1 MKEGIHLLFSY
12 GTLQLE
18 NVQLENY
25 GRTLRGERDRLIG
38 YKIEKTKI
46 TDTTVLAKSQ
56 LDHHPI
62 AVKSGNESDFL
73 EGILF
78 EITDTELRETDN
90 YEVSEYHRIL
100 ETFESGKKA
109 WVYVAKNMKL

>member
-38 YKIEKTKI
+38 YKIEKTKSQIPRSLPKVSLII
-46 TDTTVLAKSQ
+46 TRLPLNPVMNPIFWKESYLKSRTLNLGKPTTMKSVDTIEYLKRLSQ
-56 LDHHPI
+56 EKRLG
-62 AVKSGNESDFL
+62 S
-73 EGILF
+73 
-78 EITDTELRETDN
+78 
-90 YEVSEYHRIL
+90 
-100 ETFESGKKA
+100 
-109 WVYVAKNMKL
+109 M

>member
-1 MKEGIHLLFSY
+1 M
-12 GTLQLE
+12 
-18 NVQLENY
+18 
-25 GRTLRGERDRLIG
+25 
-38 YKIEKTKI
+38 
-46 TDTTVLAKSQ
+46 
-56 LDHHPI
+56 
-62 AVKSGNESDFL
+62 

-109 WVYVAKNMKL
+109 WVYVSKNMKL